1 MAETVSVTELTPAD
15 LSETPLLRDHMAP
28 PEARDARYE
37 ANYDRTTLWYD
48 AFWREDRGEVMV
60 IAPLLLNLARPLSQA
75 RILLDGRPVRL
86 RRRRFQRHEIWRL
99 PAPARPERLRVEG
112 QGWAVEAAVGRA
124 RPERFAGRNVLLTI
138 SRNNDLQWV
147 RDYALFHR
155 KTQGAEAILF
165 IDNGSDAY
173 APDDIAR
180 VIGET
185 GLAAHVI
192 SAPVPYGPVIRG
204 ISNPHRG
211 KFFRSAMMNLAR
223 LRYLYGAR
231 AVLNSDIDELIWSE
245 GRSVFD
251 MAAAH
256 PIGFAPFRGRWRVP
270 GPDAEPPLRHAD
282 HFVLPEQNVA
292 CPIKYAVAPGRLA
305 GRFNWDVHRLER
317 LPFKH
322 RFLRQD
328 AGYWHCAAVS
338 TGWKSGVR
346 LTMPGSDDID
356 APLKAL
362 LKDVLGSGR
371 ARS

>member
-1 MAETVSVTELTPAD
+1 MDETAPVTELNPAG
-15 LSETPLLRDHMAP
+15 LSATPLRRDDMAP

-48 AFWREDRGEVMV
+48 AFWREDRGEVTV

-75 RILLDGRPVRL
+75 RVLLDGRPARL

-112 QGWAVEAAVGRA
+112 EGWVVEAAVGRV
-124 RPERFAGRNVLLTI
+124 RPEPFAGRNVLLTI

-147 RDYALFHR
+147 RDHALFHR
-155 KTQGAEAILF
+155 KTQGAEAFLF

-173 APDDIAR
+173 APGDIAR
-180 VIGET
+180 VIEET
-185 GLAAHVI
+185 GLAAHVV

-204 ISNPHRG
+204 VSNPHRA
-211 KFFRSAMMNLAR
+211 KFFRPAMMNLAR

-231 AVLNSDIDELIWSE
+231 AVLNSDIDELVWSE

-251 MAAAH
+251 MAVAH

-270 GPDAEPPLRHAD
+270 APEAQPPLRHVD
-282 HFVLPEQNVA
+282 HFVLPEEEHA

-322 RFLRQD
+322 RFVRQE

-338 TGWKSGVR
+338 TGWKSSGR
-346 LTMPGSDDID
+346 LTMPGSGRVDE
-356 APLKAL
+356 ALRAL
-362 LKDVLGSGR
+362 LRRVLGDGEAS
-371 ARS
+371 S